1 MTDFHTH
8 ILPGMDDGAATTA
21 EALHILRALCRAGF
35 TDVVLTPHYYS
46 NREPLEAFVRRREE
60 CTAALCTAALC
71 TPTHG
76 EELPWLYTG
85 AEVYLTSLLFNN
97 GDLTPLTVGGNG
109 RFMLVELPWD
119 EKLSAATLA
128 DLEHLVY
135 CVGIT
140 PVLAHIERYPHI
152 IRGKSLPALL
162 EIGCRLQTNLQAFTV
177 PTYRRKLKRLA
188 KNEQIDALG
197 TDVHRAAGFED
208 ELKKALAA
216 VRDSLGEGFLKGISG
231 YTKERIINA

>member
-8 ILPGMDDGAATTA
+8 ILPGMDDGAATSE
-21 EALHILRALCRAGF
+21 EALLILKALYRAGF

-46 NREPLEAFVRRREE
+46 NREPLEVFVQRRRE
-60 CTAALCTAALC
+60 CMAALCGDARGMT
-71 TPTHG
+71 
-76 EELPWLYTG
+76 LPRLYTG

-97 GDLTPLTVGGNG
+97 GDLTPLTVNGNG

-128 DLEHLVY
+128 DLERLVY
-135 CVGIT
+135 GVGIT

-152 IRGKSLPALL
+152 IKGKSLPALL
-162 EIGCRLQTNLQAFTV
+162 EMGCRIQTNLQAFTV
-177 PTYRRKLKRLA
+177 PTYRRRLKRLA
-188 KNEQIDALG
+188 ENEQIDALG
-197 TDVHRAAGFED
+197 TDVHRAVGFEP
-208 ELKKALAA
+208 ELKVALAA
-216 VRDSLGEGFLKGISG
+216 VNDCLGEGILKGISG